1 MTGHLHLV
9 FAARE
14 GRTFI
19 SEQSF
24 RAPMHVSKP
33 YWDGQYLIVNVVNPT
48 AGLFAGDLVDV
59 SLRAVSGSRTI
70 VTSPSASRL
79 YQARKDG
86 HTIRIEQTVQV
97 GKGAWLDLIPELL
110 IPHAGAKYDQRT
122 HISIASGGELFFVE
136 SMAPGRVAAGE
147 SFAFA
152 SLRWTTQLM
161 LDDRLLALERYR
173 LAPDDGSLHAL
184 RLHYPDSYHAAGYVV
199 SPRLV
204 VSRELLQRIA
214 ALSGPSVMVG
224 ASLLTPGAV
233 SIRILAGDAIS
244 IRRAINDLRALI
256 YQELGYRSPALRKL

>member
-9 FAARE
+9 FAERE

-33 YWDGQYLIVNVVNPT
+33 YWDGQYLVVNVVNPT

-59 SLRAVSGSRTI
+59 SLRAVGGSRTI

-79 YQARKDG
+79 YQAREEG
-86 HTIRIEQTVQV
+86 HPIRIEQKVSV
-97 GKGAWLDLIPELL
+97 EKGALLDLIPELL
-110 IPHAGAKYDQRT
+110 IPHAGARYEQST
-122 HISIASGGELFFVE
+122 HISIDEGGELFFIE

-152 SLRWTTQLM
+152 SLKWTTQLM
-161 LDDRLLALERYR
+161 LDGRLLGLERYR
-173 LAPDDGSLHAL
+173 LSPDDGSLHAL
-184 RLHYPDSYHAAGYVV
+184 RLHYPASYHAAGYVV
-199 SPRLV
+199 SPRLT
-204 VSRELLQRIA
+204 VSRGLLQSIA
-214 ALSGPSVMVG
+214 ALSSPGAMVG
-224 ASLLTPGAV
+224 ASLLKPNAI

-244 IRRAINDLRALI
+244 IRRAINDLRILI
-256 YQELGYRSPALRKL
+256 YQELGHRSPALRKL